1 MNNSMRDKVIAKI
14 NDRANEIS
22 SLMDEANEVLPKNTD
37 IDGVK
42 VMTTDDTVSIL
53 NVNGFWD
60 IINRPNSG
68 RWNYKCLADKV
79 WDGSSTDAET
89 LRHLKSCFDDEL
101 ECMNNLREVISSY
114 KEENKEVYE
123 FFA

>member
-53 NVNGFWD
+53 NINGFLGYYQ
-60 IINRPNSG
+60 PS
-68 RWNYKCLADKV
+68 
-79 WDGSSTDAET
+79 
-89 LRHLKSCFDDEL
+89 EL
-101 ECMNNLREVISSY
+101 WSVELQVPRR
-114 KEENKEVYE
+114 
-123 FFA
+123 